1 VETPALRLGFFLG
14 TRQFIMTDLL
24 ANLFNIALVT
34 GGAFL
39 AGAMNALAG
48 GGTFFSFPALL
59 AAGVPPVTANAS
71 NTVALWPASLS
82 SAWVYRREL
91 AKHRE
96 WVIALTIVAAVGG
109 IVGGL
114 LLLAISNKAF
124 TLLIPWLLLLATALF
139 TFSKQISGLVVK
151 TKTRLRIQTTDDQ
164 PHSRVGLCFQFLVT
178 VYGGFFGAG
187 QGILTLA
194 ALAIQGIENIQE
206 LNALK
211 NWISAVTYTVSAIT
225 FIIAGA
231 IDWPYTLLMVVT
243 ATLGGM
249 VGAHLARYLPSR
261 WLKRLVIGVGCT
273 MTVIYFFK
281 I

>member
-1 VETPALRLGFFLG
+1 
-14 TRQFIMTDLL
+14 MDLL
-24 ANLFNIALVT
+24 TNPIGLFLVA

-91 AKHRE
+91 AKHRD
-96 WVIALTIVAAVGG
+96 WVVALTFVAAIGG
-109 IVGGL
+109 IAGGL

-124 TLLIPWLLLLATALF
+124 TQLIPWLLLVATALF
-139 TFSKQISGLVVK
+139 AFSKQISGIVVK
-151 TKTRLRIQTTDDQ
+151 TKARFGIHQTDDQ
-164 PHSRVGLCFQFLVT
+164 PHSKGGLFFQFLVT
-178 VYGGFFGAG
+178 IYGGFFGAG

-211 NWISAVTYTVSAIT
+211 NWISAVTYTVSALT
-225 FIIAGA
+225 FLIAGA

-249 VGAHLARYLPSR
+249 VGAHIARYLPAI
-261 WLKRLVIGVGCT
+261 WLKRLVIGVGSV

-281 I
+281 V

>member
-1 VETPALRLGFFLG
+1 MFEFSF
-14 TRQFIMTDLL
+14 DLL
-24 ANLFNIALVT
+24 GILLVA

-39 AGAMNALAG
+39 AGGMNALAG

-82 SAWVYRREL
+82 SAWVYRKEL
-91 AKHRE
+91 GKHRD
-96 WVIALTIVAAVGG
+96 WVIALTLVATVGG
-109 IVGGL
+109 ILGGL
-114 LLLAISNKAF
+114 LLLAISNQAF
-124 TLLIPWLLLLATALF
+124 TKMIPWLLLLATVLF
-139 TFSKQISGLVVK
+139 AFSKQISRYVVRFK
-151 TKTRLRIQTTDDQ
+151 NRMGIAQVDDQ
-164 PHSRVGLCFQFLVT
+164 PHSKSGLLFQFLVT

-194 ALAIQGIENIQE
+194 ALSIQGIDDIQE
-206 LNALK
+206 INALK
-211 NWISAVTYTVSAIT
+211 NWISAVTYTVSALT

-249 VGAHLARYLPSR
+249 VGAHIARYLPAI
-261 WLKRLVIGVGCT
+261 WLKRLVIGVGSA
-273 MTVIYFFK
+273 MTVIYFLT
-281 I
+281 

>member
-1 VETPALRLGFFLG
+1 MIELLSDPLG
-14 TRQFIMTDLL
+14 LL
-24 ANLFNIALVT
+24 LVA

-39 AGAMNALAG
+39 AGGMNALAG

-82 SAWVYRREL
+82 SAWVYRHEL
-91 AKHRE
+91 GKHRD
-96 WVIALTIVAAVGG
+96 WVIALTIVATIGG
-109 IVGGL
+109 VAGGL

-124 TLLIPWLLLLATALF
+124 TQLIPWLLLLATVLF
-139 TFSKQISGLVVK
+139 AFSKQISGLVVR
-151 TKTRLRIQTTDDQ
+151 TKARFGIHQTDDQ
-164 PHSRVGLCFQFLVT
+164 PHSKAGLFFQFLVT

-211 NWISAVTYTVSAIT
+211 NWISAVTYTVSALT

-231 IDWPYTLLMVVT
+231 INWPYTLVMVLT
-243 ATLGGM
+243 ASLGGFA
-249 VGAHLARYLPSR
+249 GAHIARYLPAL
-261 WLKRLVIGVGCT
+261 WLKRLVIGVGSI

-281 I
+281 V

>member
-1 VETPALRLGFFLG
+1 MFESSTEIFG
-14 TRQFIMTDLL
+14 TLL
-24 ANLFNIALVT
+24 VA

-91 AKHRE
+91 GKHRA
-96 WVIALTIVAAVGG
+96 WVIALTLVAIVGG
-109 IVGGL
+109 VLGGL
-114 LLLAISNKAF
+114 LLLAISNQAF
-124 TLLIPWLLLLATALF
+124 MRMIPWLLLLATVLF
-139 TFSKQISGLVVK
+139 AFSKQISRLVIRCK
-151 TKTRLRIQTTDDQ
+151 SRLGIEQTDDQ
-164 PHSRVGLCFQFLVT
+164 PHSKAGLFFQFLVT

-194 ALAIQGIENIQE
+194 ALSIQGIDNIQE
-206 LNALK
+206 INALK
-211 NWISAVTYTVSAIT
+211 NWISAVTYTVSALT

-231 IDWPYTLLMVVT
+231 VTWPYTLLMVAT
-243 ATLGGM
+243 ATLGG
-249 VGAHLARYLPSR
+249 VTGAHIARYLPAY
-261 WLKRLVIGVGCT
+261 WLKRLVIGVGSV
-273 MTVIYFFK
+273 MTLIYFFK
-281 I
+281 T

>member
-1 VETPALRLGFFLG
+1 
-14 TRQFIMTDLL
+14 MTELL
-24 ANLFNIALVT
+24 SDPIGLLLVA
-34 GGAFL
+34 GGAFM
-39 AGAMNALAG
+39 AGGMNALAG

-91 AKHRE
+91 GKHRD
-96 WVIALTIVAAVGG
+96 WVIALTIVAAIGG
-109 IVGGL
+109 VLGGL

-124 TLLIPWLLLLATALF
+124 TQLIPWLLLLATVLF
-139 TFSKQISGLVVK
+139 AFSKQISRWVVRFK
-151 TKTRLRIQTTDDQ
+151 SRMGIHQTDDQ
-164 PHSRVGLCFQFLVT
+164 PHSKAGLFFQFIVT

-194 ALAIQGIENIQE
+194 ALAIQGIEDIQE
-206 LNALK
+206 INALK
-211 NWISAVTYTVSAIT
+211 NWISAVTYTVSALT

-231 IDWPYTLLMVVT
+231 ITWPYTLLMVFT
-243 ATLGGM
+243 ATIGGFT
-249 VGAHLARYLPSR
+249 GARIARYLPAVC
-261 WLKRLVIGVGCT
+261 LKRIVIGVGAV

-281 I
+281 T

>member
-1 VETPALRLGFFLG
+1 MNELLTQPLG
-14 TRQFIMTDLL
+14 LL
-24 ANLFNIALVT
+24 LVA

-59 AAGVPPVTANAS
+59 AVGIPPVTANAS

-91 AKHRE
+91 ARHRV
-96 WVIALTIVAAVGG
+96 WVVALTIIAALGG
-109 IVGGL
+109 LTGGL

-124 TLLIPWLLLLATALF
+124 TQLIPWLLLLATTLFAL
-139 TFSKQISGLVVK
+139 SKQINKLVIKAKKQLGLD
-151 TKTRLRIQTTDDQ
+151 QTNDQ
-164 PHSRVGLCFQFLVT
+164 PHSKTGLFFQFLVT

-211 NWISAVTYTVSAIT
+211 NWISAVTYTVSALT

-231 IDWPYTLLMVVT
+231 ITWPHTLVMVVT

-249 VGAHLARYLPSR
+249 SGAHIARYLPAI
-261 WLKRLVIGVGCT
+261 WLKRLVIGVGSV
-273 MTVIYFFK
+273 MTIIYFFK
-281 I
+281 V

>member
-1 VETPALRLGFFLG
+1 MIELLSDPLG
-14 TRQFIMTDLL
+14 LL
-24 ANLFNIALVT
+24 LVA

-39 AGAMNALAG
+39 AGGMNALAG

-82 SAWVYRREL
+82 SAWVYRHEL
-91 AKHRE
+91 GKHRD
-96 WVIALTIVAAVGG
+96 WVVALTIVATIGG
-109 IVGGL
+109 VAGGL

-124 TLLIPWLLLLATALF
+124 TQLIPWLLLLATVLF
-139 TFSKQISGLVVK
+139 AFSKQISGFVVK
-151 TKTRLRIQTTDDQ
+151 TKARFGIHQTDDQ
-164 PHSRVGLCFQFLVT
+164 PHSKAGLFFQFLVT

-211 NWISAVTYTVSAIT
+211 NWISAVTYTVSALT

-231 IDWPYTLLMVVT
+231 INWPYTLVMVTT
-243 ATLGGM
+243 ASLGGFA
-249 VGAHLARYLPSR
+249 GAHVARYLPAL
-261 WLKRLVIGVGCT
+261 WLKRLVIGVGSV
-273 MTVIYFFK
+273 MTIIYFFK
-281 I
+281 V

>member
-1 VETPALRLGFFLG
+1 MFESSTELFGAL
-14 TRQFIMTDLL
+14 
-24 ANLFNIALVT
+24 LVA

-82 SAWVYRREL
+82 SAWVYRKEL
-91 AKHRE
+91 GKHRD
-96 WVIALTIVAAVGG
+96 WVIALTLVACIGG
-109 IVGGL
+109 ILGGL
-114 LLLAISNKAF
+114 LLLAISNEAF
-124 TLLIPWLLLLATALF
+124 TRLIPWLLLLATVLFAL
-139 TFSKQISGLVVK
+139 SKQISRLVVQ
-151 TKTRLRIQTTDDQ
+151 TKARFGIHQTDDQ
-164 PHSRVGLCFQFLVT
+164 PHSKAGLFFQFLVT

-194 ALAIQGIENIQE
+194 ALSIQGIDNIQE
-206 LNALK
+206 INALK
-211 NWISAVTYTVSAIT
+211 NWISAITYTVSALT

-231 IDWPYTLLMVVT
+231 ITWPYTLLMVVT
-243 ATLGGM
+243 ATLGG
-249 VGAHLARYLPSR
+249 VAGAHLARYLPAV
-261 WLKRLVIGVGCT
+261 WLKRLVIGVGSV

-281 I
+281 T

>member
-1 VETPALRLGFFLG
+1 MIE
-14 TRQFIMTDLL
+14 LL
-24 ANLFNIALVT
+24 SDPIGLILVA

-39 AGAMNALAG
+39 AGGMNALAG

-91 AKHRE
+91 TKHRE
-96 WVIALTIVAAVGG
+96 WVIALTIVAAIGG
-109 IVGGL
+109 VLGGL

-124 TLLIPWLLLLATALF
+124 TQLIPWLLLLATVLF
-139 TFSKQISGLVVK
+139 AFSKEISRLVVK
-151 TKTRLRIQTTDDQ
+151 FKTHIGIHPTNDQ
-164 PHSRVGLCFQFLVT
+164 PHSKTGLFFQFIVT

-194 ALAIQGIENIQE
+194 ALAIQGIEDIQE
-206 LNALK
+206 INALK
-211 NWISAVTYTVSAIT
+211 NWISAVTYTVSALT

-231 IDWPYTLLMVVT
+231 ITWPYTLLMVLT
-243 ATLGGM
+243 ATLGGFA
-249 VGAHLARYLPSR
+249 GARIARYLPAV
-261 WLKRLVIGVGCT
+261 WLKRIVIGVGT
-273 MTVIYFFK
+273 VMTVIYFFK
-281 I
+281 T

>member
-1 VETPALRLGFFLG
+1 
-14 TRQFIMTDLL
+14 MTELL
-24 ANLFNIALVT
+24 SDPIGLLLVA
-34 GGAFL
+34 GGAFM
-39 AGAMNALAG
+39 AGGMNALAG

-91 AKHRE
+91 GKHRD
-96 WVIALTIVAAVGG
+96 WVIALTIVAAIGG
-109 IVGGL
+109 LLGGL

-124 TLLIPWLLLLATALF
+124 TQLIPWLLLLATVLF
-139 TFSKQISGLVVK
+139 AFSKQISRWVVRFK
-151 TKTRLRIQTTDDQ
+151 SSMGIHQTDDQ
-164 PHSRVGLCFQFLVT
+164 PHSKAGLFFQFIVT

-194 ALAIQGIENIQE
+194 ALAIQGIEDIQE
-206 LNALK
+206 INALK
-211 NWISAVTYTVSAIT
+211 NWISAVTYTVSALT

-231 IDWPYTLLMVVT
+231 ITWPYTLLMVFT
-243 ATLGGM
+243 ATIGGFT
-249 VGAHLARYLPSR
+249 GARIARYLPAVC
-261 WLKRLVIGVGCT
+261 LKRIVIGVGAV

-281 I
+281 T

>member
-1 VETPALRLGFFLG
+1 
-14 TRQFIMTDLL
+14 MDLL
-24 ANLFNIALVT
+24 TNPIGLFLVA

-91 AKHRE
+91 AKHRD
-96 WVIALTIVAAVGG
+96 WVVALTFVAAIGG
-109 IVGGL
+109 IAGGL

-124 TLLIPWLLLLATALF
+124 TQLIPWLLLVATALF
-139 TFSKQISGLVVK
+139 AFSKQISGVVVK
-151 TKTRLRIQTTDDQ
+151 TKAHFGIHQTDDQ
-164 PHSRVGLCFQFLVT
+164 PHSKGGLFFQFLVT
-178 VYGGFFGAG
+178 IYGGFFGAG

-211 NWISAVTYTVSAIT
+211 NWISAVTYTVSALT

-249 VGAHLARYLPSR
+249 VGAHIARYLPAI
-261 WLKRLVIGVGCT
+261 WLKRLVIGVGSV
-273 MTVIYFFK
+273 MTVVYFFK
-281 I
+281 V

>member
-1 VETPALRLGFFLG
+1 MTELFANPLG
-14 TRQFIMTDLL
+14 LL
-24 ANLFNIALVT
+24 LVA

-91 AKHRE
+91 ARHRE
-96 WVIALTIVAAVGG
+96 WVIALTIVAAIGG
-109 IVGGL
+109 VAGGL

-124 TLLIPWLLLLATALF
+124 TQLIPWLLLVATALF
-139 TFSKQISGLVVK
+139 AFSKQISGLVVR
-151 TKTRLRIQTTDDQ
+151 TKARFGIQQTDDQ
-164 PHSRVGLCFQFLVT
+164 PHSKGGLFFQFLVT
-178 VYGGFFGAG
+178 IYGGFFGAG

-231 IDWPYTLLMVVT
+231 IDWPYTLLMVIT

-249 VGAHLARYLPSR
+249 VGAHIARYLPAH
-261 WLKRLVIGVGCT
+261 WLKRLVIAVGSV

-281 I
+281 T